1 MEERKV
7 CCVLLASSWG
17 CFLQNHTDTIF
28 SLLLPA
34 LQTDLTDWIGK
45 SDNSDDHLGCNDGE
59 RAKGER
65 STTVIGKRDGTD
77 SADESVA
84 GSLDTM
90 NLFFES
96 SAKTTA
102 FAWEMSKSSTTQIVE
117 QDIGTAALVELFDL
131 CIEEH
136 SPVSDTCKNDETG
149 DCDANGSSRLT
160 MSADQRRLSME
171 IATSVVKDP
180 KRKAAIER
188 VCPDWMENIQVAMVL
203 TTDQE
208 QLGDALSNVR
218 RARGDLNDMKET
230 VHEAFLDRLNTL
242 DLQEN
247 SIDQKLPTEC
257 AHRVREPEELDR
269 ATGECGMEV
278 GVDFLREGKSSVSFQ
293 EERAHQ

>member
-1 MEERKV
+1 LEERKV
-7 CCVLLASSWG
+7 CCVLFG
-17 CFLQNHTDTIF
+17 VVVGGGVFVQNHTNTIF

-45 SDNSDDHLGCNDGE
+45 SDKSDDLLGCKGGE
-59 RAKGER
+59 KAKGER
-65 STTVIGKRDGTD
+65 STTVIGKRYGTD
-77 SADESVA
+77 SANESVA
-84 GSLDTM
+84 GSLDKM
-90 NLFFES
+90 SHFFES

-102 FAWEMSKSSTTQIVE
+102 FAWELSKSSTAQIVE
-117 QDIGTAALVELFDL
+117 QDVGTAALVELMDL

-136 SPVSDTCKNDETG
+136 SPVSNMCKNEETS

-160 MSADQRRLSME
+160 MSADQRRLSRE

-218 RARGDLNDMKET
+218 RARGDLNDMKDT

-242 DLQEN
+242 ELQEN
-247 SIDQKLPTEC
+247 SIDQKLPTTEC
-257 AHRVREPEELDR
+257 VHRVREPKELDR

-278 GVDFLREGKSSVSFQ
+278 GVDFFLREGKSSFSF
-293 EERAHQ
+293 EE